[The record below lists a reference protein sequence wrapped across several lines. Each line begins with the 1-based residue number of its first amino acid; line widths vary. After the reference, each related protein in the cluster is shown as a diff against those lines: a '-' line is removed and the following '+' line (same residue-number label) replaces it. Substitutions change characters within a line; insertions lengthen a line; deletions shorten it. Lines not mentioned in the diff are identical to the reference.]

1 MSKQYYKVTTIDVTT
16 TDYYI
21 DPDSSETVEEIL
33 KAVMEDEWADDAM
46 TTVAYCPISITKIT
60 HEQFTK
66 RGKI

>member
-1 MSKQYYKVTTIDVTT
+1 MSKKYYKVTTIDVTT

-46 TTVAYCPISITKIT
+46 TTVAYCPIAITQIT
-60 HEQFTK
+60 HSQFEQRRT
-66 RGKI
+66 I